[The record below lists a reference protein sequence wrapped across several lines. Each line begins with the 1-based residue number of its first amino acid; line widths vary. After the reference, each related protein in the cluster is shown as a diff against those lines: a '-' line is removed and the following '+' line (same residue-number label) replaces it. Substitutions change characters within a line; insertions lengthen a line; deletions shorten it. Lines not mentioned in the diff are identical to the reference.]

1 MLQSLVLLISGLT
14 QEREKRGGNIYP
26 LITLLIPEGLE
37 ELPHQMTLLKLGLTG
52 AFTFGVVLHCLSG
65 SQCVC

>member
-1 MLQSLVLLISGLT
+1 MLHSLVLLISGLT
-14 QEREKRGGNIYP
+14 QERGEIYP

-37 ELPHQMTLLKLGLTG
+37 ELAHQMTLLKRGLTA
-52 AFTFGVVLHCLSG
+52 AFTCGVVLHCLSA